1 MMMASPESPLNF
13 VHGPAKKPEWAQM
26 VRLGGERVAVLFE
39 ELRRSV
45 GKIDGI
51 VEKLCY
57 SGREGGWVVQYR
69 VSGVEL
75 LTMRIAPGLLEVSI
89 PLSPSEREI
98 LPGMRNLSGTIKDA
112 IRGISN
118 NEVESNSVR
127 VPLTNRRRVHSV
139 ANLVMVKARLAQKLR
154 K

>member
-89 PLSPSEREI
+89 PLSTPDCER
-98 LPGMRNLSGTIKDA
+98 LLLMPNLSKTIKDA

-118 NEVESNSVR
+118 EVEANSVR

-139 ANLVMVKARLAQKLR
+139 ASLVMAKARLSPKLR